1 MLYLRQLPKNFFE
14 TAIKKA
20 FEPIKENLNVEENLC
35 LIKKFINVVQ
45 SLVQSGWEAYCSY
58 QNLLTHMTEIAEIYV
73 EIYDNVF
80 LVYLIRKK
88 DFQEEKRK

>member
-1 MLYLRQLPKNFFE
+1 
-14 TAIKKA
+14 
-20 FEPIKENLNVEENLC
+20 
-35 LIKKFINVVQ
+35 
-45 SLVQSGWEAYCSY
+45 
-58 QNLLTHMTEIAEIYV
+58 MTEITEIYV

>member
-1 MLYLRQLPKNFFE
+1 
-14 TAIKKA
+14 
-20 FEPIKENLNVEENLC
+20 
-35 LIKKFINVVQ
+35 
-45 SLVQSGWEAYCSY
+45 
-58 QNLLTHMTEIAEIYV
+58 MTEIVEIYV

>member
-14 TAIKKA
+14 AATKKA
-20 FEPIKENLNVEENLC
+20 FEPIKENPNVEENLC

-58 QNLLTHMTEIAEIYV
+58 QNLLTHMTEITEIYV